1 MMIVAHNLL
10 AMNGNRMLGINSDK
24 KAKNTEKLSSGY
36 RVNRSADDAAGL
48 AISEKMRRQIRGLNQ
63 GLNNIQDGISV
74 CQIMD
79 GSLNEA
85 HEIMH
90 RMTELSVKAANGTL
104 NAEDREAIQ
113 KEINELVKELDN
125 TTGSSLFNEKPL
137 LRAREGVDIHIDAP
151 SNPNAGKADVVFLID
166 NTGSM
171 GSYINNVKNNLSTF
185 ADALSN
191 CNVQYGVVEYGDVR
205 EANGVCKSSPFM
217 TSTDEVI
224 QTLNQINVDGGGD
237 FEESSLEA
245 VMEALNYPFRED
257 ATKELVLV
265 TDATFHYSGDGKEGA
280 SSLTVDQVNNAINAK
295 GVRVSAVTSDA
306 CRNRYQS
313 TIVNGDIF
321 NISGNFHDS
330 LTNLAGQ
337 IASAA
342 GETIHKS
349 PDDIIIKMSG
359 AEGDTFTVH
368 TYNASAAALGISDLS
383 CLTQENAEQA
393 IDKIHKALG
402 KVSAMRSQI
411 GADQNGLEHGYRV
424 NANVEENTEAAE
436 ARIRDTEMDDEMLE
450 FSKNALMEQVSQAML
465 AQTNQTP
472 QGVLTLLQ

>member
-1 MMIVAHNLL
+1 MGEEIDSFHIDVMGGRYVLSFATVYNHPKVEYHPSTALQKTIDADMVRGLL
-10 AMNGNRMLGINSDK
+10 LIHELLNSDR
-24 KAKNTEKLSSGY
+24 Y
-36 RVNRSADDAAGL
+36 
-48 AISEKMRRQIRGLNQ
+48 Q
-63 GLNNIQDGISV
+63 
-74 CQIMD
+74 C
-79 GSLNEA
+79 
-85 HEIMH
+85 
-90 RMTELSVKAANGTL
+90 
-104 NAEDREAIQ
+104 
-113 KEINELVKELDN
+113 
-125 TTGSSLFNEKPL
+125 P
-137 LRAREGVDIHIDAP
+137 
-151 SNPNAGKADVVFLID
+151 
-166 NTGSM
+166 
-171 GSYINNVKNNLSTF
+171 
-185 ADALSN
+185 
-191 CNVQYGVVEYGDVR
+191 
-205 EANGVCKSSPFM
+205 
-217 TSTDEVI
+217 
-224 QTLNQINVDGGGD
+224 
-237 FEESSLEA
+237 
-245 VMEALNYPFRED
+245 
-257 ATKELVLV
+257 
-265 TDATFHYSGDGKEGA
+265 

-402 KVSAMRSQI
+402 KVSTMRSQI

-450 FSKNALMEQVSQAML
+450 FSKNEIMEQVSQSML